1 MSPDQRLFVV
11 VPCFRDTESFLLLRE
26 RISAIAEAEL
36 SHLSL
41 RFIVIDD
48 SAGADPAAV
57 DLDRLDGIERLVP
70 PFNVGHQRAIVFGLR
85 ELSPAIGDTEFVVTM
100 DSDGEDRPEDLP
112 ALLAPLEEDRSHRL
126 LSVARRTKRRE
137 SPGFKVSYRLF
148 RNFFRV
154 LTGEVVSTGNFA
166 AMKGGLMKQ
175 IIGHPYFDI
184 AYSATLIGLPLQRA
198 LVPCER
204 GERYAGRSGMNASRL
219 IAHGLGMLVPFTDRI
234 AVRGF
239 VAFSASATVSLIVLI
254 GLIVFGLFTGAGVP
268 DWLPFATGA
277 ILLVS
282 LISLGFVTL
291 LFATFSQTRALSF
304 SEPRIMHPGRST
316 SRSAPTA
323 SEAGR

>member
-1 MSPDQRLFVV
+1 LFVI
-11 VPCFRDTESFLLLRE
+11 VPCYWDTESFLVLRD
-26 RISAIAEAEL
+26 RITAIAETQL
-36 SHLSL
+36 PHLRL

-48 SAGADPAAV
+48 SAGADKKAV
-57 DLDRLDGIERLVP
+57 ALDAMDGVERLVP

-85 ELSPAIGDTEFVVTM
+85 ELSSRINDSEFVVTM

-112 ALLAPLEEDRSHRL
+112 ALLAPLEEDRTSRL

-137 SPGFKVSYRLF
+137 SPGFKISYRLF
-148 RNFFRV
+148 RKFFRV

-204 GERYAGRSGMNASRL
+204 GERYAGRSGMNPSRL

-239 VAFSASATVSLIVLI
+239 VTFSASAAVSLLVLI
-254 GLIVFGLFTGAGVP
+254 GLMLIGLFSNAGVP
-268 DWLPFATGA
+268 NWLPFAAGSL
-277 ILLVS
+277 LLVS
-282 LISLGFVTL
+282 LISLGNVAL

-304 SEPRIMHPGRST
+304 SEPRIMHPERAT
-316 SRSAPTA
+316 SRSTPMA
-323 SEAGR
+323 SRAGR